1 VPWPESEKEQL
12 RGAQEPKQASAKK
25 SGGKPPHSKT
35 GTGNTGV
42 GAKKRVG
49 IVLFQLGGPD
59 SLEAVEPFLLNL
71 FLDPDIIPLG
81 PFGLLRRP
89 IAKLISSR
97 RAPRV
102 VEKYAEIGRRSPI
115 GALTERQRVRL
126 RDALASYIEP
136 IIVTAMRYWHPLT
149 SEAVEALHKA
159 GPLHE
164 IVLLPLYPHYS
175 YATTLSSM
183 KEWRRVYGQPDGGP
197 PEHTIDHFYD
207 HPLYIQAL
215 VERIGSVLRQ
225 FEDSSRIH
233 LIFSAHGLPM
243 SLVEK
248 GDPYPKQ
255 IGATVRMVCEL
266 GAKEYG
272 GWPRTHLLCYQSRVG
287 LSKWLQPP
295 LTETIERLGHEG
307 VKEMLVVPI
316 SFVTEHIETLHE
328 INIEAREEA
337 EKCGIETFRMMPAV
351 GDSPLFIAALKDLV
365 LRAVGTDGPAL
376 LAPLASAQIGST
388 TV

>member
-1 VPWPESEKEQL
+1 
-12 RGAQEPKQASAKK
+12 
-25 SGGKPPHSKT
+25 
-35 GTGNTGV
+35 
-42 GAKKRVG
+42 
-49 IVLFQLGGPD
+49 VLFQLGGPD

-89 IAKLISSR
+89 IARLISSR
-97 RAPRV
+97 RSVPVAGR
-102 VEKYAEIGRRSPI
+102 YAEIGRRSPI
-115 GALTERQRVRL
+115 GTLTERQRVRL
-126 RDALASYIEP
+126 VEAVSPYIDP
-136 IIVTAMRYWHPLT
+136 VAVTAMRYWRPMT
-149 SEAVEALHKA
+149 SEAVELLCKA
-159 GPLHE
+159 GPLDE

-175 YATTLSSM
+175 YATTLSSL
-183 KEWRRVYGQPDGGP
+183 KEWRRIADQAEWKKPAGKP
-197 PEHTIDHFYD
+197 PERTINNFHN

-215 VERIGSVLRQ
+215 IQRIGSVLRQ
-225 FEDSSRIH
+225 FPDSSRIH
-233 LIFSAHGLPM
+233 LVFSAHGLPI

-255 IGATVRMVCEL
+255 IEETVRMVCES
-266 GAKEYG
+266 GAQQYT

-287 LSKWLQPP
+287 PAKWLQPP
-295 LTETIERLGHEG
+295 LTGTIERVGHEG

-337 EKCGIETFRMMPAV
+337 EMLGIERFRMMPAV

-365 LRAVGTDGPAL
+365 LRAVGIAADEPYGRL
-376 LAPLASAQIGST
+376 SSVAS
-388 TV
+388 

>member
-1 VPWPESEKEQL
+1 L
-12 RGAQEPKQASAKK
+12 AG
-25 SGGKPPHSKT
+25 
-35 GTGNTGV
+35 
-42 GAKKRVG
+42 KKRVG

-89 IAKLISSR
+89 IAKLISR
-97 RAPRV
+97 RRSIPVAG
-102 VEKYAEIGRRSPI
+102 KYGQIGRRSPI
-115 GALTERQRVRL
+115 GALTERQRLRL
-126 RDALASYIEP
+126 VQAVSPYIDP
-136 IIVTAMRYWHPLT
+136 VAVVAMRYWHPFT
-149 SEAVEALHKA
+149 TEAVDALRKA
-159 GPLHE
+159 QPLDE

-183 KEWRRVYGQPDGGP
+183 KEWRRVADKANWGQSATKP
-197 PEHTIDHFYD
+197 PERAINNFHD

-215 VERIGSVLRQ
+215 VQRIGSVLRQ
-225 FEDSSRIH
+225 FPDSSRTH
-233 LIFSAHGLPM
+233 LVFSAHGLPM

-248 GDPYPKQ
+248 GDPYPGQ
-255 IGATVRMVCEL
+255 IEETVHLTCEL
-266 GAKEYG
+266 GAKQYP

-287 LSKWLQPP
+287 PAKWLQPT
-295 LTETIERLGHEG
+295 LTGTIERLGREG

-337 EKCGIETFRMMPAV
+337 KKLNIERFRMMPAA

-365 LRAVGTDGPAL
+365 LRAVGIDSGEPSARLSARLPTV
-376 LAPLASAQIGST
+376 AS
-388 TV
+388 

>member
-1 VPWPESEKEQL
+1 L
-12 RGAQEPKQASAKK
+12 AGKK
-25 SGGKPPHSKT
+25 K
-35 GTGNTGV
+35 
-42 GAKKRVG
+42 VG

-97 RAPRV
+97 RSIPVAG
-102 VEKYAEIGRRSPI
+102 KYGQIGRRSPI
-115 GALTERQRVRL
+115 ETLTERQRVRL
-126 RDALASYIEP
+126 VEALSPYLDPVA
-136 IIVTAMRYWHPLT
+136 VVAMRYWHPFT
-149 SEAVEALHKA
+149 AEAVDALRKKE
-159 GPLHE
+159 PLDE
-164 IVLLPLYPHYS
+164 IVLLPLYPQYS
-175 YATTLSSM
+175 YATTLSSL
-183 KEWRRVYGQPDGGP
+183 KEWHRVADRAKWGP
-197 PEHTIDHFYD
+197 RGKPLERTINNFHD

-215 VERIGSVLRQ
+215 VRRIGSVLRQ
-225 FEDSSRIH
+225 FPDSSRIH
-233 LIFSAHGLPM
+233 LMFSAHGLPM

-255 IGATVRMVCEL
+255 IEETVRLACEL
-266 GAKEYG
+266 GAKLYP

-287 LSKWLQPP
+287 PAKWLQPP
-295 LTETIERLGHEG
+295 LTGTIERLAHEG

-328 INIEAREEA
+328 INIEARGEA
-337 EKCGIETFRMMPAV
+337 KKLGIETFRMMPAV

-365 LRAVGTDGPAL
+365 LHAAGIDAGEPSEPSGKLSTI
-376 LAPLASAQIGST
+376 AS
-388 TV
+388 

>member
-1 VPWPESEKEQL
+1 
-12 RGAQEPKQASAKK
+12 
-25 SGGKPPHSKT
+25 
-35 GTGNTGV
+35 
-42 GAKKRVG
+42 
-49 IVLFQLGGPD
+49 VLFQLGGPD

-97 RAPRV
+97 RSIPVAGR
-102 VEKYAEIGRRSPI
+102 YAEIGRRSPI
-115 GALTERQRVRL
+115 ETLTERQRLRL
-126 RDALASYIEP
+126 VEAVSPYVDPVAVI
-136 IIVTAMRYWHPLT
+136 AMRYWHPFT
-149 SEAVEALHKA
+149 AEAVDALCNA
-159 GPLHE
+159 GPLDK

-175 YATTLSSM
+175 YATTLSSL
-183 KEWRRVYGQPDGGP
+183 KEWRRVADQTKWCQPGEKP
-197 PEHTIDHFYD
+197 PERTINDFHD

-215 VERIGSVLRQ
+215 VQRIGSVLRQ
-225 FEDSSRIH
+225 FPDSSRIH
-233 LIFSAHGLPM
+233 LVFSAHGLPM

-248 GDPYPKQ
+248 GDPYPRQ
-255 IGATVRMVCEL
+255 IEETVHLTSEM
-266 GAKEYG
+266 GAKQHP

-287 LSKWLQPP
+287 PAKWLQPP
-295 LTETIERLGHEG
+295 LTATIERLGQEG

-337 EKCGIETFRMMPAV
+337 EKVGIERFRMMPAV

-365 LRAVGTDGPAL
+365 LRAVGIEARSSPA
-376 LAPLASAQIGST
+376 PVTSAQRSSEAI
-388 TV
+388 